1 MYSLEFKLLV
11 EEFQAIESIED
22 KITFLKSNQKY
33 IENFKLDIK
42 VNNLIRGWS
51 KLL

>member
-1 MYSLEFKLLV
+1 MYNLEFKLLV

-22 KITFLKSNQKY
+22 KITFLKSNQNY

>member
-33 IENFKLDIK
+33 IESFKLDIK
-42 VNNLIRGWS
+42 VNNLIRSWS